1 VRQAMRPCRYS
12 EGTMGSKENILLLSA
27 GRRVELLRAFKVEV
41 KSRGIGGGVFAT
53 DMNPSTSAACRV
65 ADQAFRMPSVTDEGY
80 LDELL
85 KLCEEQRVGLVIPTI
100 DTELIGLAAA
110 KARFSESGIQI
121 VISDEALVRTCR
133 DKRQMAALFASLD
146 IGTPALMDPSHLTF
160 PCFSKPYDGSRS
172 VGAKKLSAP
181 SDLTDSMRNDPK
193 LIFMEYIDS
202 TYDEF
207 TVDAYF
213 DRNGTLKCL
222 VPRHRLEVRD
232 GEVSKGVTRRGRVY
246 DYLKDRL
253 KKIQGARGCLTVQ
266 LFASSE
272 GSRYAALEI
281 NPRFGGGYPLSY
293 AAGASFPGWLID
305 EYILGSAVSFFDEWQ
320 PDLLMLRYDAQ
331 VLVRDA
337 I

>member
-1 VRQAMRPCRYS
+1 MA
-12 EGTMGSKENILLLSA
+12 GKENVLLLSA
-27 GRRVELLRAFKVEV
+27 GRRVELLRAFQAEAKA
-41 KSRGIGGGVFAT
+41 RGIDGGVFAT
-53 DMNPSTSAACRV
+53 DLNPGASAACRL
-65 ADQAFRMPSVTDEGY
+65 ADRAFRMPRVTDQGY

-85 KLCEEQRVGLVIPTI
+85 KLCEEQSVGLVIPTI
-100 DTELIGLAAA
+100 DTELTGLAGA
-110 KARFSESGIQI
+110 KARFAESGTHI
-121 VISDEALVRTCR
+121 VISDEALVKTCR
-133 DKRQMAALFASLD
+133 DKRHTAALFASLD
-146 IGTPALMDPSHLTF
+146 IGTPALMDSSQLTF

-172 VGAKKLSAP
+172 VGARKLALP

-232 GEVSKGVTRRGRVY
+232 GEVSKGVTRRGHVY
-246 DYLKDRL
+246 DYLKERL
-253 KKIQGARGCLTVQ
+253 KKIEGARGCLTVQ

-293 AAGASFPGWLID
+293 AAGANFPGWLLD
-305 EYILGSAVSFFDEWQ
+305 EYLFGGSVSFFDGWQ
-320 PDLLMLRYDAQ
+320 PDLMMLRYDAQ